1 MIRRLLIAVLVGL
14 LLMALGAGLA
24 ARWAWQEIHRPLAI
38 PEGSEAPVVDIEPG
52 TSVRA
57 ILERLEA
64 EGILADA
71 LLARLYLVH
80 RLDDPPLR
88 AGEYRFEGPL
98 DTPAVLDRLIRGQV
112 ETYPL
117 TLIEGLTYL
126 EVAEAIADAGFG
138 DRATLLAEVSRS
150 ELVADLDPE
159 AENLEGYLYPDTYH
173 FARGTSERVIVET
186 LVTTFRRRYEA
197 EVAPVWT
204 PSADFTLRDLVTVA
218 SIVEKETQ
226 APEERGLVA
235 SVYTNRLRIGMGLYA
250 DPTIIYAKKLDG
262 TWDGNLRRPDLAMD
276 SPYNTYVVAGLP
288 PSPIC
293 SPSVAS
299 LLATAMP
306 AESKYLYFVSRNDG
320 THVFAES
327 KAEHDRN
334 VYRWQKLYWRERWAR
349 ERAERQKQDG

>member
-1 MIRRLLIAVLVGL
+1 MIRRLLVTASVLLLLTALAAGL
-14 LLMALGAGLA
+14 L
-24 ARWAWQEIHRPLAI
+24 ARWAWQEIHRPVSVSAG
-38 PEGSEAPVVDIEPG
+38 EDAPTILVEPG
-52 TSVRA
+52 TPARA
-57 ILERLEA
+57 ILEGLAA
-64 EGILADA
+64 EGVIGDP

-80 RLDDPPLR
+80 VLDDPPLR
-88 AGEYRFEGPL
+88 AGEYRFEGEL
-98 DTPAVLDRLIRGQV
+98 GIPAVLDRMIRGAV

-126 EVAEAIADAGFG
+126 EMAEKIAEAGFG
-138 DRATLLAEVSRS
+138 DPDVLLEEVSRA
-150 ELVADLDPE
+150 ELVADLDPA

-173 FARGTSERVIVET
+173 FARGTPERVIVET
-186 LVTTFRRRYEA
+186 LVATFRRRYEA

-204 PSADFTLRDLVTVA
+204 PSEEFGLRDLVTVA

-262 TWDGNLRRPDLAMD
+262 TWDGNLRRPDLSMD
-276 SPYNTYVVAGLP
+276 SPYNTYRVPGLP

-306 AESKYLYFVSRNDG
+306 AETKYLYFVSRNDG

-349 ERAERQKQDG
+349 ERAERHSEDG